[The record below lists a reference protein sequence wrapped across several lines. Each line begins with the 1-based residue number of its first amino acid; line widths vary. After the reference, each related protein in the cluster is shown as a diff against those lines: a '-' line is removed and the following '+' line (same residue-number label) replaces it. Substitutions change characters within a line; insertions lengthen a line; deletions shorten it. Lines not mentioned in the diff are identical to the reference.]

1 MQLQMNVGGIKNAE
15 RKSAQTKKKKRAY
28 ASLTLITENI
38 AV

>member
-1 MQLQMNVGGIKNAE
+1 MNVRGIKNAE
-15 RKSAQTKKKKRAY
+15 SKSAKAKKKKRAY